1 MYDRLK
7 QFLNKRSIF
16 HIYQYGFRERC
27 STQHAILDIVNRIQR
42 NMDKGMFSW
51 GVVIDLQKA
60 FDTVDSHILLHK
72 LSHYGIR
79 GVINKWFCSYLNGS
93 TQTTHVGSY
102 ISKREK
108 TSCGV
113 PQGSVLGP
121 LLFLIY
127 INDIYT
133 ASNKLGFHLFADD
146 TNLLYADRNLKSLE
160 SVVNVELLNV
170 WDWLSANKLSI
181 NIKKTYFVIFHPY
194 QKRLYYE
201 VKLKIYDNLINRLI
215 SI

>member
-1 MYDRLK
+1 
-7 QFLNKRSIF
+7 
-16 HIYQYGFRERC
+16 
-27 STQHAILDIVNRIQR
+27 
-42 NMDKGMFSW
+42 MFSW

-60 FDTVDSHILLHK
+60 FAAVDYHILLHK

-79 GVINKWFCSYLNGS
+79 GVINKWFCSYLNGR

-121 LLFLIY
+121 LLFLIF

-133 ASNKLGFHLFADD
+133 ASHKLGFHLFADD
-146 TNLLYADRNLKSLE
+146 TNLLYADMNLKSLE
-160 SVVNVELLNV
+160 SVANVELLNV
-170 WDWLSANKLSI
+170 CDWLSANKLSI
-181 NIKKTYFVIFHPY
+181 KYKEHLFRYLSPISKTFI
-194 QKRLYYE
+194 LW
-201 VKLKIYDNLINRLI
+201 
-215 SI
+215 S